1 MIEPIGENNIS
12 AAAEAFSAS
21 WRFSHNGIV
30 SGDVIEQHSPEF
42 MRGVIAAEE
51 KKGNSVYTYFEG
63 GESLGI
69 ISFNVEECHIS
80 KLYVNAAHL
89 RQGIGRSLLTFAVSK
104 MPEGKSVSVI
114 SLNINFR
121 ARAFYESLGFKFS
134 GTVYPFDGR
143 GDVLQMLYVLEREES
158 KRL

>member
-1 MIEPIGENNIS
+1 MIEIINEANVS

-30 SGDVIEQHSPEF
+30 ESDVIEQHSPEF
-42 MRGVIAAEE
+42 MRGIISEE
-51 KKGNSVYTYFEG
+51 QKKGNLVYTYASG
-63 GESLGI
+63 RESLGI
-69 ISFNVEECHIS
+69 ISFNLSECHIS

-89 RQGIGRSLLTFAVSK
+89 RQGIGKSLLLFAVNQ
-104 MPEGKSVSVI
+104 MPKDKNVTVI

-134 GTVYPFDGR
+134 GKVFAFNGR
-143 GDVLQMLYVLEREES
+143 SDVLQMLYVLERE
-158 KRL
+158 

>member
-1 MIEPIGENNIS
+1 MIEPIDEKNIS

-30 SGDVIEQHSPEF
+30 GGDVIEQHSPDF
-42 MRGVIAAEE
+42 MRGIILDEQ
-51 KKGNSVYTYFEG
+51 KKGNLVYTYFND
-63 GESLGI
+63 GESLGV
-69 ISFNVEECHIS
+69 ISFNVDECHIS

-89 RQGIGRSLLTFAVSK
+89 RQGIGKSLLLFAISK
-104 MPEGKSVSVI
+104 MPQGKSVSVI

-134 GTVYPFDGR
+134 GTVYAFDGR
-143 GDVLQMLYVLEREES
+143 SDILQMFYVLER
-158 KRL
+158 